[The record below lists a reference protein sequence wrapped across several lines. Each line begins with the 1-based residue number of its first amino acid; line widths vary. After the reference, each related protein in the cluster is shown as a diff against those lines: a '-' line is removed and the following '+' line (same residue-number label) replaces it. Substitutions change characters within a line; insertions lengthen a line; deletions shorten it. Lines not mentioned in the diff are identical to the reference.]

1 MNTYFFA
8 FFYLCTQYPP
18 LERLCSIFRKIG
30 RNGHIFTSQTP
41 IIALIDLQD
50 SSDRRIRETPNTWQ
64 HLDAAAAAEHQ

>member
-1 MNTYFFA
+1 MRLYFFA

-41 IIALIDLQD
+41 IIALIDPQD
-50 SSDRRIRETPNTWQ
+50 SSDHRQSRDTQHLGQ
-64 HLDAAAAAEHQ
+64 HLDDAAVEHK